1 MARSDNSSGLN
12 QLVTTMTTLNIF
24 RETALP
30 GSLQAY
36 GLYLIAPA
44 SDPTLLEVVAV
55 AADGTT
61 ARHVINKADIQAM
74 IDASMA
80 SAGANN
86 LVIVADIA
94 ARDALN
100 PDDAIQVYVQDATDD
115 ATVDSGGAFYLYNPT
130 GSTWIKTAEAESMDV
145 VLSWSGISGRP
156 SSSVA
161 DIDDAVAKRHSHA
174 NKTQLDKIGENGAGE
189 LTYNGNQVKT
199 EYASTA
205 W

>member
-1 MARSDNSSGLN
+1 
-12 QLVTTMTTLNIF
+12 MTTLQIF

-36 GLYLIAPA
+36 GFYLIAPA

-61 ARHVINKADIQAM
+61 ARHVINKADIQGM

-80 SAGANN
+80 AAGANN

-94 ARDALN
+94 ARDALTPSTN
-100 PDDAIQVYVQDATDD
+100 IQAYVQDATGD
-115 ATVDSGGAFYLYNPT
+115 ATVASGGATYLYNLSAT
-130 GSTWIKTAEAESMDV
+130 TWIKVSEAESLDV

-156 SSSVA
+156 SSAVA

-174 NKTQLDKIGENGAGE
+174 NKTQLDNIGENGAGE
-189 LTYNGNQVKT
+189 MTYNGAQVKT